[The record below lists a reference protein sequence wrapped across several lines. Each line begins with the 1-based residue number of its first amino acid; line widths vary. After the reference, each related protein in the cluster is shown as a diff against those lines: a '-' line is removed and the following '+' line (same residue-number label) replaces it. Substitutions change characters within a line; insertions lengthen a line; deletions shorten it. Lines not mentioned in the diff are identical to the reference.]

1 MNKGAFDLIC
11 TKLQDCLKASDEA
24 VRQPLDVRKKVGIA
38 IYWMASTS
46 EYRTVGNL
54 FGVGESTVCK
64 CIHEVCQTICD
75 LLLPEYVIFPL
86 NEDLKD
92 VIRGIEHKWCFPN
105 CAGAIDGCHIPIIAP
120 REAHGDYLNR
130 KGWYSLILQAVCD
143 DKYIFRDTNI
153 GWPGRVHDARVF
165 SNSEI
170 FQKGEESRLFPKW
183 YKKVSLSDKDV
194 QLPVVILGDP
204 AYPLRSWLL
213 KPFPNRGALSSSQ
226 RVFNSRLSSARMTIE
241 NSLGRLKGRW
251 RCLQKR
257 LDVGV
262 EFSCTVIAACVVLHN
277 ICEIHNQRFDD
288 IWHVEEPLQ
297 GDMED
302 DGQEDAADQPGKV
315 TRDNVVQAF
324 TELCCNP

>member
-1 MNKGAFDLIC
+1 M
-11 TKLQDCLKASDEA
+11 
-24 VRQPLDVRKKVGIA
+24 
-38 IYWMASTS
+38 
-46 EYRTVGNL
+46 
-54 FGVGESTVCK
+54 
-64 CIHEVCQTICD
+64 
-75 LLLPEYVIFPL
+75 
-86 NEDLKD
+86 
-92 VIRGIEHKWCFPN
+92 
-105 CAGAIDGCHIPIIAP
+105 AP

-143 DKYIFRDTNI
+143 DKYIFRDINI

-183 YKKVSLSDKDV
+183 FKKVSLSDKDV

-226 RVFNSRLSSARMTIE
+226 RVFNSRLSSARRTIE
-241 NSLGRLKGRW
+241 NSFGRLKGRW

-262 EFSCTVIAACVVLHN
+262 EFSCTVIAECVVLHN
-277 ICEIHNQRFDD
+277 ICEIHNHRFDD

-315 TRDNVVQAF
+315 TRDNVMQAF
-324 TELCCNP
+324 TEAVL